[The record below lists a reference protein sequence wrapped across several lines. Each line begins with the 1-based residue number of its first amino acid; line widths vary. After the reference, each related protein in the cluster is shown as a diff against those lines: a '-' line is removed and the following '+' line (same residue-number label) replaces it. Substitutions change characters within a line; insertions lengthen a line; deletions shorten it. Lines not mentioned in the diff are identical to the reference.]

1 MGLLTVS
8 QHCLDLSSGSEPHSF
23 RREDRL
29 KVCGFYLQGLE
40 GLAGCLLKT

>member
-29 KVCGFYLQGLE
+29 KVCGFFISRDWKV
-40 GLAGCLLKT
+40 LLGVC